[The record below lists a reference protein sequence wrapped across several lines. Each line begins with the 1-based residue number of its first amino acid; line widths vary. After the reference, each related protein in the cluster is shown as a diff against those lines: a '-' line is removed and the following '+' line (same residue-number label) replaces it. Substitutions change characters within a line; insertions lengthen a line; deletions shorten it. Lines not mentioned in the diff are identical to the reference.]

1 MSEATTIQ
9 PPLSSIFQNDEAFA
23 RHMDAIDPLAEY
35 REQFLIPKRLNG
47 EPVIYFAGN
56 SLGLQPKAA
65 RKLVEQELDD
75 WASLAVDAHFKGK
88 TPWYSYHEIFRE
100 PGARLVGGVPGEVVM
115 MNSLTVNLH
124 LMMVSFYQPAKSRFK
139 ILIDEPC
146 FPSDMYAVKSHVRA
160 RGFDPQETIVSAK
173 PPPGGGQHVL
183 RTEDV
188 VDLIERDG
196 GAIALVMLAGVNFIT
211 GHAMDIPRI
220 TAAAQRNGC
229 IVGWD
234 LAHAA
239 GNLHLRLH
247 EWNVDFA
254 VWCSYKYLNSGPG
267 AVAGCFVHERH
278 GKNLDLPRFA
288 GWWGNDPS
296 TRFKMHLIP
305 EFVPRAGADG
315 WQVSNP
321 PILAMAPLKASLDL
335 FDRASMAALRQK
347 SLQLTGYLRF
357 LLEEPAT
364 KSGGATM
371 EGWEVITPSEPD
383 AHGCQLSILMHDHA
397 RERFKAL
404 EAAGIVCDFREPNVI
419 RVAPTPMY
427 NTYMDVWRF
436 ARILRTSQA

>member
-1 MSEATTIQ
+1 
-9 PPLSSIFQNDEAFA
+9 
-23 RHMDAIDPLAEY
+23 
-35 REQFLIPKRLNG
+35 
-47 EPVIYFAGN
+47 
-56 SLGLQPKAA
+56 
-65 RKLVEQELDD
+65 
-75 WASLAVDAHFKGK
+75 
-88 TPWYSYHEIFRE
+88 
-100 PGARLVGGVPGEVVM
+100 M

-124 LMMVSFYQPAKSRFK
+124 LMMVSFYQPTKTRFK

-160 RGFDPQETIVSAK
+160 RGVDPRAAMVTAK
-173 PPPGGGQHVL
+173 PRSGEHTL

-188 VDLIERDG
+188 ESLIDREGDS
-196 GAIALVMLAGVNFIT
+196 IALVMLAGVNFIT
-211 GHAMDIPRI
+211 GQAMDIPRI
-220 TAAAQRNGC
+220 TAAAQKKGC

-239 GNLHLRLH
+239 GNLHMRLH
-247 EWNVDFA
+247 DWNVDFA

-267 AVAGCFVHERH
+267 AVAGCFVHERN

-305 EFVPRAGADG
+305 EFTPRAGADG
-315 WQVSNP
+315 WQISNP

-335 FDRASMAALRQK
+335 FDRAGMAALRKK

-357 LLEEPAT
+357 LVEEN
-364 KSGGATM
+364 SSSDGG
-371 EGWEVITPSEPD
+371 WQVITPREGES
-383 AHGCQLSILMHDHA
+383 HGCQLSVLVHDHP

-404 EAAGIVCDFREPNVI
+404 EAAGVVCDFREPNVI

-427 NTYMDVWRF
+427 NTFMDVWQF
-436 ARILRTSQA
+436 ARILRASHA

>member
-1 MSEATTIQ
+1 
-9 PPLSSIFQNDEAFA
+9 
-23 RHMDAIDPLAEY
+23 
-35 REQFLIPKRLNG
+35 
-47 EPVIYFAGN
+47 
-56 SLGLQPKAA
+56 
-65 RKLVEQELDD
+65 
-75 WASLAVDAHFKGK
+75 
-88 TPWYSYHEIFRE
+88 
-100 PGARLVGGVPGEVVM
+100 VGGVPGEVVM

-124 LMMVSFYQPAKSRFK
+124 LMMVSFYQPTKDRFK

-160 RGFDPQETIVSAK
+160 RGFDPRTTVFSAK
-173 PPPGGGQHVL
+173 PPSGQHVL

-188 VDLIERDG
+188 VNLIEREWES
-196 GAIALVMLAGVNFIT
+196 IALVMLAGVNFIT
-211 GHAMDIPRI
+211 GQAMDIQRI
-220 TAAAQRNGC
+220 TAAAQREGC
-229 IVGWD
+229 VVGWD

-239 GNLHLRLH
+239 GNLHMHLH

-267 AVAGCFVHERH
+267 AVGGCFVHERH

-335 FDRASMAALRQK
+335 FDRAGMAALRQK
-347 SLQLTGYLRF
+347 SLQLTEYLRF
-357 LLEEPAT
+357 LLEDSSAKAT
-364 KSGGATM
+364 SVK
-371 EGWEVITPSEPD
+371 GWEIITPREHA
-383 AHGCQLSILMHDHA
+383 AHGCQLSILVHDHP

-404 EAAGIVCDFREPNVI
+404 EAEGVVCDFREPNVI
-419 RVAPTPMY
+419 RVALTPMY
-427 NTYMDVWRF
+427 NTFMDVWRF
-436 ARILRTSQA
+436 ARILRTFEA

>member
-1 MSEATTIQ
+1 MSKAIAIE
-9 PPLSSIFQNDEAFA
+9 PPSTVIYQDDEAFA
-23 RHMDAIDPLAEY
+23 RQLDSIDPLREY
-35 REQFLIPKRLNG
+35 REQFLIPKRSNG
-47 EPVIYFAGN
+47 EPVMYFAGN
-56 SLGLQPKAA
+56 SLGLQPKAT

-75 WASLAVDAHFKGK
+75 WAARAVDAHFKGR

-100 PGARLVGGVPGEVVM
+100 LGARLVGGVPGEVVM
-115 MNSLTVNLH
+115 MNSLTVKLH
-124 LMMVSFYQPAKSRFK
+124 LMMVSFYQPTKTRFK

-160 RGFDPQETIVSAK
+160 RGFDPKAAIITAK
-173 PPPGGGQHVL
+173 PRPGSGEHTL
-183 RTEDV
+183 RTDDV
-188 VDLIERDG
+188 EALIEREGDFT
-196 GAIALVMLAGVNFIT
+196 ALVMLAGVNFIT
-211 GHAMDIPRI
+211 GQAMDIPRI
-220 TAAAQRNGC
+220 TAAAQRKGC

-239 GNLHLRLH
+239 GNLHMRLH
-247 EWNVDFA
+247 DWNVDFA

-267 AVAGCFVHERH
+267 AVAGCFVHEQH

-305 EFVPRAGADG
+305 EFTPRAGADG

-335 FDRASMAALRQK
+335 FDRAGMAALRKK

-357 LLEEPAT
+357 LLEET
-364 KSGGATM
+364 SSIDGG
-371 EGWEVITPSEPD
+371 WQVITPREGES
-383 AHGCQLSILMHDHA
+383 HGCQLSVLVHDHP

-404 EAAGIVCDFREPNVI
+404 EAAGVVCDFREPNVI

-427 NTYMDVWRF
+427 NTYLDCWRF
-436 ARILRTSQA
+436 ARILRASQA